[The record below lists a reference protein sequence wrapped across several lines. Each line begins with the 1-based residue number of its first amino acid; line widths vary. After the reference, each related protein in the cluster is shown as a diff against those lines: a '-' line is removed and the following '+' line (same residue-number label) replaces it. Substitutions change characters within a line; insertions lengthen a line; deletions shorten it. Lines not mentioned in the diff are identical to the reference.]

1 MARKFLS
8 SNSDYLVSSG
18 NLTALNG
25 VSKFTLACWVWVDS
39 YSNSDQIAMEL
50 SANYNNN
57 TGAFLFD
64 IDEATGDSGFLTQSS
79 NGSFHNRVLWTR
91 LSAAAWHHYVI
102 GIDLNI
108 TITHLWL
115 DGVDSSTDVG
125 GSPPGGNF
133 NSYPL
138 YFMSRAGSTLFLS
151 GRLQEVAIWP
161 GINLTQAAAQAL
173 FRGASPLNVFPS
185 YLAYYWPIVPE
196 TPVETN
202 WGFSGWNYAAIH
214 GTQPTPPAPVPLRRR
229 PASPRTWATPTGTN
243 WTRLQS
249 DNIGVSDSVLR
260 LAQSLRLQSDNLGLN
275 DSVAR
280 IAQSLRLQSDNAG
293 LSDSVLRLVQ
303 SLRLQLDNLAL
314 SDSQLA
320 LKQTLRLVADSLG
333 ITDQAARAGLIYRLL
348 ADNLGLSDAIQITQP
363 PRRRIAAGWGAV
375 PGRRLRIGG

>member
-25 VSKFTLACWVWVDS
+25 VSKFTLSCWVWVDA

-115 DGVDSSTDVG
+115 DGVDGSADVG

-138 YFMSRAGSTLFLS
+138 YFMSRAGSSLFLS

-229 PASPRTWATPTGTN
+229 PVSPRLWAAPGGTN
-243 WTRLQS
+243 WTVSKSDSLAVSDTILRLVQS
-249 DNIGVSDSVLR
+249 YRIQPDNVGFSDSVAR
-260 LAQSLRLQSDNLGLN
+260 LVQSLRLQSDNLALN
-275 DSVAR
+275 DS
-280 IAQSLRLQSDNAG
+280 L
-293 LSDSVLRLVQ
+293 
-303 SLRLQLDNLAL
+303 LAMR
-314 SDSQLA
+314 
-320 LKQTLRLVADSLG
+320 QTLRMIADSLG
-333 ITDQAARAGLIYRLL
+333 ITDQSARAALIYRLL
-348 ADNLGLSDAIQITQP
+348 ADNFGLSELIETTQP
-363 PRRRIAAGWGAV
+363 PSRRIAARWGAV